1 MGVGSIWTPG
11 GEHPVQERGV
21 ESLTRDEI
29 ITLSKMQEICFN
41 RELTIFC
48 RKCEKLMAGQNN
60 GNSKV
65 LTLQCGC
72 RELRYDGR

>member
-1 MGVGSIWTPG
+1 MAGGSLWTPG

-21 ESLTRDEI
+21 EPVTRDEI

-41 RELTIFC
+41 HDLTIFC
-48 RKCEKLMAGQNN
+48 RKCEKMIAGQNN

-65 LTLQCGC
+65 LTLQCQC
-72 RELRYDGR
+72 RQLRYDGR